1 MSKGFIAEEE
11 GNINKQ
17 KNLRMLYIVQ
27 IPCRK
32 SDIQI
37 KTSIKFK
44 KTGFFLQITGILLRR
59 AVEIQFSDYWF

>member
-11 GNINKQ
+11 GKINKQ

-44 KTGFFLQITGILLRR
+44 KTGFF
-59 AVEIQFSDYWF
+59 FK